1 MKYIISKF
9 LNINNY
15 YIKET
20 NSIYKIMYSDKNIQL
35 YGITFELKYEEYIE
49 NFNNYEFKI
58 NKDNDIYKYINFL
71 NDNID
76 NLRSIIKEDKLIIKK
91 HNKNKISD
99 RSKIYI
105 NIGYVKKN
113 GFFNIPIINIL

>member
-71 NDNID
+71 NNNID

-91 HNKNKISD
+91 NNKNKISD